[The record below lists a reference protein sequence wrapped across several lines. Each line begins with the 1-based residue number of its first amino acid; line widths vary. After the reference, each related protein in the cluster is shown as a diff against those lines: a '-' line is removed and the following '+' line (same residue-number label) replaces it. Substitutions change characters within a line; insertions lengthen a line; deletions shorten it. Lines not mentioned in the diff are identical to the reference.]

1 MESVPAADGRRKTP
15 PSGGKGEDMS
25 VNGSIIIRDYEV
37 TACHGVNPEEKTKA
51 QRFVVSAVL
60 DCDVARAA
68 ESDDIAQTVS
78 YAHVCKLIKAFLCEE
93 SKNLLECLAMSI
105 ARRIMLAY
113 PAFTRAEVTVDKPDA
128 PMKGVFR
135 SVAVRAVV
143 KRTTAYI
150 GMGSSMGDRDAYM
163 DKALGILRAHP
174 LVLSVRESHRI
185 HTAPY
190 GGAAENEFLNSAVE
204 VVTLLD
210 ADGLFALMHH
220 AEEECA
226 RERKVHWG
234 DRTLDLD
241 LLLFGN
247 EVRGE
252 GELILPHPEMSKR
265 DFVLAPLAEIAPH
278 AVHPLARKRI
288 SELLADLYTCKHSK

>member
-1 MESVPAADGRRKTP
+1 
-15 PSGGKGEDMS
+15 MS
-25 VNGSIIIRDYEV
+25 
-37 TACHGVNPEEKTKA
+37 
-51 QRFVVSAVL
+51 L
-60 DCDVARAA
+60 
-68 ESDDIAQTVS
+68 
-78 YAHVCKLIKAFLCEE
+78 
-93 SKNLLECLAMSI
+93 

-150 GMGSSMGDRDAYM
+150 GMGSSMGDRDVYM
-163 DKALGILRAHP
+163 DRAIEILRAHP
-174 LVLSVRESHRI
+174 LVISVRESRRI
-185 HTAPY
+185 PTAPY

-210 ADGLFALMHH
+210 ADRLFALMRR
-220 AEEECA
+220 AEEECG
-226 RERKVHWG
+226 RVRDVHWG

-241 LLLFGN
+241 LLLFGD

-252 GELILPHPEMSKR
+252 GELILPHPEMTKR
-265 DFVLAPLAEIAPH
+265 DFVLVPLAEIAPH
-278 AVHPLARKRI
+278 AVHPLARKRV
-288 SELLADLYTCKHSK
+288 SELLADLYTCKSST

>member
-1 MESVPAADGRRKTP
+1 MTQSVLCGRRKTP

-37 TACHGVNPEEKTKA
+37 TACHGVNSEEKTDA

-93 SKNLLECLAMSI
+93 SKNLLECLAMSL

-185 HTAPY
+185 PTAPY

-210 ADGLFALMHH
+210 ADGLFALMRH

-241 LLLFGN
+241 LLLFGD

-252 GELILPHPEMSKR
+252 GDLILPHPEMTKR

-288 SELLADLYTCKHSK
+288 SELLAELYTCTSSK